1 MFTPTNPQGNRK
13 GPPHHSLPP
22 LPLLY
27 SANAT
32 YAYVGA
38 FVDELRRA
46 GIQHVVIC
54 PGSRSTPLA
63 MAFVAQPGICPWM
76 HVDERSA
83 AFFGLGMAKRLGQPV
98 ALLCTS
104 GTAAVNFMPAVVE
117 AKLSHV
123 PLLVLTADRPH
134 ELRDCGAPQ
143 AIDQNRLYGTYVK
156 WFVDVALPEAT
167 NTALRYI
174 RTIAVRAVALTSAV
188 PAGPVHLNFP
198 FREPLTP
205 EPDLVTCPP
214 DRIPARAPDLAPAR
228 APNPSTPPRATTFP
242 EPPPTVHDA
251 IAWEGRPNNAP
262 YVQVSDSPLA
272 APSTEK
278 VSHLIDLVGV
288 IRRGLIIAG
297 PYDSAVLADP
307 LVQLAH
313 CLGYPILADPLSQ
326 LRCGSHN
333 HDLVISSYDAFL
345 RVDPFVESVA
355 PELVIRF
362 GAMPTAKSVLLY
374 LKRYASCPQV
384 VIDGYGGWEEPT
396 QLAAELIHADPV
408 TFCQTLL
415 AALGDHNLGAVS
427 RTERG
432 QAPTSFGNVVARG
445 GVERLGALAGIL
457 SGGQV
462 TRSLAP
468 AGFPREDWIATWQL
482 ADQVTRQVLQE
493 AMQDFKSPFEGR
505 IFTELANTLPDG
517 TTLYVGNSMPVR
529 DLDTF
534 FWCSGHR
541 LRLMG
546 NRGANGIDGVISS
559 ALGVSAVA
567 SQGEPTV
574 LVVGDLSF
582 FHDLNGLLAARLYQ
596 LNLTIVL
603 VNNDG
608 GGIFSFLPQAA
619 FPEHFE
625 QLFGTPIGLDFRL
638 AVQMYGGQFQRVDTW
653 EQFRKALSRG
663 LDAGGL
669 HVIEVPTERA
679 SNVSM
684 HRQLWQAVSK
694 ALDNQGLRMTK

>member
-1 MFTPTNPQGNRK
+1 MSSISTPTNPQGNRK

-104 GTAAVNFMPAVVE
+104 GTAAANFMPAVVE

-134 ELRDCGAPQ
+134 ELHDCGAPQ

-167 NTALRYI
+167 NAALRYI
-174 RTIAVRAVALTSAV
+174 RTIAGRAVALTSAV

-205 EPDLVTCPP
+205 EPDL
-214 DRIPARAPDLAPAR
+214 APAR
-228 APNPSTPPRATTFP
+228 APNLSTPPRATTLP
-242 EPPPTVHDA
+242 EPPFTLHEPV
-251 IAWEGRPNNAP
+251 AWEGRPNNAT
-262 YVQVSDSPLA
+262 YIQVSDSPLA

-278 VSHLIDLVGV
+278 VSHLLDLMGA

-297 PYDSAVLADP
+297 PYDNPALADP

-313 CLGYPILADPLSQ
+313 RLGYPILADPLSQ

-362 GAMPTAKSVLLY
+362 GAMPTAKPVLLY

-415 AALGDHNLGAVS
+415 AALGDS
-427 RTERG
+427 
-432 QAPTSFGNVVARG
+432 NVVARG
-445 GVERLGALAGIL
+445 GVEWLGALAGA
-457 SGGQV
+457 
-462 TRSLAP
+462 RSLAP
-468 AGFPREDWIATWQL
+468 ARTPGEDWIATWQL
-482 ADQVTRQVLQE
+482 ADQVTRQALQE
-493 AMQDFKSPFEGR
+493 AMQDFKPPFEGR
-505 IFTELANTLPDG
+505 VFTELANVLPDG

-567 SQGEPTV
+567 SRGEPTV

-582 FHDLNGLLAARLYQ
+582 FHDLNGLLAARLHQ

-619 FPEHFE
+619 YPEHFE

-638 AVQMYGGQFQRVDTW
+638 AVQMYGGQFQRIDTW

-684 HRQLWQAVSK
+684 HRQLWQVVSK
-694 ALDNQGLRMTK
+694 ALDNQGIGMTK